1 MTGAALPELLP
12 DVLSDRARGR
22 APGALG
28 CMEMV
33 ILHSCLFPPPPAGL
47 PWKLNRA
54 TALEVQLQVTPVS
67 KAKALQTGREKRQKQ
82 EEEKKKRE
90 KNHNKKRLILAATK
104 PEHPRKSLH
113 NLALQ
118 DK

>member
-67 KAKALQTGREKRQKQ
+67 EAKALQTGREKRQKQ
-82 EEEKKKRE
+82 EEEKKK
-90 KNHNKKRLILAATK
+90 KGKIHNKKRLILAATK

>member
-67 KAKALQTGREKRQKQ
+67 EAKALQTGREKRQKQ
-82 EEEKKKRE
+82 EEEKKK
-90 KNHNKKRLILAATK
+90 KGKKTTTK
-104 PEHPRKSLH
+104 R
-113 NLALQ
+113 
-118 DK
+118 D

>member
-67 KAKALQTGREKRQKQ
+67 EAKALQTGREKRQKQ
-82 EEEKKKRE
+82 EEEKKKGKKPQQRE
-90 KNHNKKRLILAATK
+90 IDLGSHQTRTSKKIPTQ
-104 PEHPRKSLH
+104 PHPSR
-113 NLALQ
+113 
-118 DK
+118 

>member
-67 KAKALQTGREKRQKQ
+67 EAKALQTGREKRQKQ
-82 EEEKKKRE
+82 EEEKKKKE
-90 KNHNKKRLILAATK
+90 KKHNKERLIFGSHQTRTSK
-104 PEHPRKSLH
+104 KIPTQPCPSR
-113 NLALQ
+113 
-118 DK
+118 